1 MTRTGNEPESAECRR
16 GVVHGVCVY
25 TSKAMVVVRYATCN
39 QSAMGEI
46 KIHGERQKGSRGSTK
61 GADAGKIQERSSRCR
76 DAWGQRRR
84 VLVGYRSIAVA
95 GERTRDSLG
104 RLAV

>member
-1 MTRTGNEPESAECRR
+1 MQPVGDGRRSRYTEKGKRDPEDPL
-16 GVVHGVCVY
+16 
-25 TSKAMVVVRYATCN
+25 
-39 QSAMGEI
+39 
-46 KIHGERQKGSRGSTK
+46 K

>member
-25 TSKAMVVVRYATCN
+25 TSKAMVVVRYAT
-39 QSAMGEI
+39 SRRWAEI

-84 VLVGYRSIAVA
+84 VLVGYRSIAMA